1 MNELEIKGVS
11 KTFAAVHA
19 LTEANFSASEGEV
32 HAILGANGAGKSTL
46 IKILSGFQRADQG
59 TITLNGKQL
68 DIYSPKE
75 AVRLGIGTVYQEL
88 SLMHDLTVAQNL
100 FYEQWPGKRAG
111 LIDRRKMEAKAAE
124 ILERYGA
131 SEIDPREKVSN
142 IPLSQ
147 QQIIEIIKVIIRD
160 PKIIIFDEATS
171 ALTANKVDWLLKLMR
186 KLADEKRIVLF
197 ISHRLQEIKD
207 GCDRI
212 TVFRNGKDVGVRDV
226 ATLDD
231 DEIVSMMLGKKL
243 DSFYPEYVRYTREN
257 AILEVKD
264 LRIDGELEPTSFELL
279 QGEVLGVGGL
289 AGQGQI
295 PLFLAIGGVERHEGG
310 VVIDGKAIHAA
321 SPKECL
327 KHGIALIPEDRSREG
342 LVQMLSI
349 RSNLSMPVLKQI
361 SHFSLIDRAAEN
373 KNVEDAIS
381 RLSIKLDSPEAN
393 VSELSGGNQQKVLI
407 SKFLVTSPKA
417 FLMIDPTRGVDVGTK
432 SEIFKLVR
440 RLAEQGFGVLYYSTD
455 MEELLNICDRVMV
468 MCDNKVAD
476 ILTDG
481 EITKENILKISIG
494 KSIRN

>member
-1 MNELEIKGVS
+1 MDELEIRGVS
-11 KTFAAVHA
+11 KAFAAVHA
-19 LTEANFSASEGEV
+19 LTQVNFSASEGEI

-46 IKILSGFQRADQG
+46 IKILSGFQKADEG

-68 DIYSPKE
+68 DISSPKE

-100 FYEQWPGKRAG
+100 FYEQWPDEHVG
-111 LIDRRKMEAKAAE
+111 IVNRRKMEKKARA
-124 ILERYGA
+124 ILEKYGVP
-131 SEIDPREKVSN
+131 EIDPQVKVAN
-142 IPLSQ
+142 LPLSQ
-147 QQIIEIIKVIIRD
+147 QQIIEIIKVIIRN

-212 TVFRNGKDVGVRDV
+212 TVFRNGKDVGIRDV

-243 DSFYPEYVRYTREN
+243 DSFYPEYVSYVREN
-257 AILEVKD
+257 AILETKN
-264 LRIDGELEPTSFELL
+264 LQIEGELEPTSFKLF

-295 PLFLAIGGVERHEGG
+295 PLFLAISGVERHEGEI
-310 VVIDGKAIHAA
+310 VIGGKAIHAV

-342 LVQMLSI
+342 LVQTLSI
-349 RSNLSMPVLKQI
+349 RSNLSMPVLKRI
-361 SHFSLIDRAAEN
+361 SHFSVIDRAAEN

-381 RLSIKLDSPEAN
+381 RLSIKLASPEAN

-407 SKFLVTSPKA
+407 SKFLVTEPKA

-440 RLAEQGFGVLYYSTD
+440 QLAEQGFGVLYYSTD

-476 ILTDG
+476 ILKG
-481 EITKENILKISIG
+481 EEITKENILKISIG
-494 KSIRN
+494 KTIRS